1 MINNSNKKTWT
12 TKKLQQHLSKEVKKK
27 LQDSVKQ
34 WEDKW
39 LKKNIKK

>member
-1 MINNSNKKTWT
+1 MRNHQNHKTWT
-12 TKKLQQHLSKEVKKK
+12 TKKPQIHLSKEVKKK

-39 LKKNIKK
+39 LKKNIKR